1 MARRGYGE
9 SMEDYWERV
18 DNEAEA
24 GTYGLPGSP
33 YGLPGSPYLNGNIVP
48 PNAVPLPSSQI
59 RAHTNLAAVMPQ
71 TNTPQNSPPLPG
83 PGSALQ
89 VMPQTNT
96 NLAAVMPQTNTPQ
109 NSPPLP
115 VPGGGISS
123 LPPLQPDPRGY
134 GESMEDY
141 WERVDNFNEMDTPAQ
156 TYGQA
161 QQQGVGQSFT
171 AQQQAAQPQASGGF
185 TGGTGSMA
193 QNQSFVYQSESP
205 EIAARKL
212 AMIDFAKN
220 ELYQTPPRLTVGSFG
235 EEGRGQPTSLDY
247 NVAPQ
252 NQLQEA
258 VYSGAAGLGGFSPY
272 LQSGQ
277 DRISQ
282 GIGQLNAA
290 GQQYGASADL
300 ANLALR
306 GYAPTQEGAI
316 SGIGQA
322 VNMGQGASA
331 GGALGIGQQLSQAQQ
346 YQQAAARGLGM
357 GATQGQRAYADA
369 QAAANQAT
377 QGARRVAG
385 GAQQGFANVAG
396 QARAGA
402 GSAQSAVDRAAQNAR
417 QSTAAAQ
424 GALRQ
429 AGQFG
434 IQSARQGIAGLAG
447 TTGQYDPTSAAAYMN
462 PYEDAVVQR
471 SLQDVQRAS
480 DIAGQRERAAAV
492 QAGAF
497 GGARSGIVASE
508 RGRNAL
514 EQQARIAAQLRQ
526 QGFQSAQ
533 QQAQQA
539 FEASQGRGQQAA
551 QLTGQLGQAGASS
564 GMQSAQSAGQLG
576 LGAEQLAQ
584 SGALQGGQLGLSAQ
598 QLAQAGISQGG
609 QMGMSAEQL
618 AAQMASNMG
627 QQGLSAAQLRAD
639 TASKLGSM
647 GAQYGQLGV
656 GGEEA
661 ASRLG
666 LMGADMTGQ
675 MAQALNQVGLSGGQ
689 LGMQGADALAR
700 AGSGYGA
707 TGQSYGQ
714 MGELTGAMGE
724 LGQTMQLRDI
734 DAMSKLGAQQ
744 QQYEQARLDAA
755 RQTELMK
762 VYEPYQRAGFYSD
775 LLQGAPSTSMTISR
789 ATSPQPSLLN
799 QLTGAAATG
808 IGLAGAAT
816 TAGII

>member
-71 TNTPQNSPPLPG
+71 TNTPQNSPPLP
-83 PGSALQ
+83 
-89 VMPQTNT
+89 
-96 NLAAVMPQTNTPQ
+96 
-109 NSPPLP
+109 

-141 WERVDNFNEMDTPAQ
+141 NERVDNFNEMDTPAQ

-346 YQQAAARGLGM
+346 YQQAAARGLGT